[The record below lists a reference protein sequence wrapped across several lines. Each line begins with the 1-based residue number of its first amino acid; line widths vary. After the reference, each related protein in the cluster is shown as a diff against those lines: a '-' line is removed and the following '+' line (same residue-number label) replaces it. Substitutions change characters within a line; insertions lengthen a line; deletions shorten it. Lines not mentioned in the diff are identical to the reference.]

1 MRNEVQIPSEMDA
14 VSPVKAEG
22 GVQQSR
28 RRLIQ
33 AGLAAA
39 PVMLAVSGRSAM
51 AGGTPGTTAKCLS
64 PMAWCSANPTSGQ
77 AVGSISP
84 KSMGNPGCNPKQW
97 KPCET
102 TQTFPNTPSWPS
114 GCKPFSTIKY
124 PGGKTST
131 NWVSGQCRTYSGL
144 SHKIT
149 VNGQT
154 QDPGWSTGTVLS
166 WLDSRSCSNILIDE
180 ADSDTLKAHTCA
192 AYLNAKLAED
202 NGKRFPVS
210 SADVKACYQERK
222 LGTRS
227 VTDAQL
233 LAYFKQTCA

>member
-1 MRNEVQIPSEMDA
+1 MDA

-124 PGGKTST
+124 PGGKSST

-154 QDPGWSTGTVLS
+154 QDPGWNSGTVLS